1 MLYDKKQVM
10 QFLPHRDPFLFIDG
24 VKEVIPAESMKGRQG
39 PFKSSEIVGAK
50 SICVFKVDQSVKVLE
65 GHFPGFPILP
75 GVVQIEMMA
84 QAASFLTVFCI
95 EKPIEQ
101 TKLDVQLLGVE
112 SAKFRKPVLP
122 PMELEIHATLIKV
135 RGTIQIYDCEIHSN
149 GELISQTTV
158 MASLKISYHEARN

>member
-24 VKEVIPAESMKGRQG
+24 VKEIIPAESMKGKTG
-39 PFKSSEIVGAK
+39 PFKASEIAGSK
-50 SICVFKVDQSVKVLE
+50 SVCTFKVDNSVKVLE

-84 QAASFLTVFCI
+84 QAASFLTTFCL

-101 TKLDVQLLGVE
+101 TKLDVQLLSVE
-112 SAKFRKPVLP
+112 SAKFRKPILP
-122 PMELEIHATLIKV
+122 PMDLEIHSTLTKV
-135 RGTIQIYDCEIHSN
+135 RGPMQMYDCEIYSN
-149 GELISQTTV
+149 SELISQCSV
-158 MASLKISYHEARN
+158 MASLKITYK